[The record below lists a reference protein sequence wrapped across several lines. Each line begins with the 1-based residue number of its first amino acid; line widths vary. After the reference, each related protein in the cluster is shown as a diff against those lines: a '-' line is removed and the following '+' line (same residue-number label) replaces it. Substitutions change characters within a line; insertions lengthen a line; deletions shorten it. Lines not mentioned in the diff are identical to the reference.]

1 MMQPLIQPEGLEEC
15 KFQSRGSTARHEN
28 NIQRSAA
35 LIFLT
40 TDHWPLITF
49 FEKAA

>member
-1 MMQPLIQPEGLEEC
+1 MMQPLIQPEGLEER
-15 KFQSRGSTARHEN
+15 KFHSGGSTARHEDN
-28 NIQRSAA
+28 TQRSAA

-40 TDHWPLITF
+40 ADHWPLTTF